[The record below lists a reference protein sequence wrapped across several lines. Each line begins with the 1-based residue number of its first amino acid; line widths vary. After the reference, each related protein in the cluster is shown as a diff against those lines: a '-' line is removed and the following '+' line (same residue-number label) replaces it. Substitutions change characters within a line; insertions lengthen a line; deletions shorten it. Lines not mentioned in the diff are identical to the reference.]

1 MSPSE
6 SVVRPAE
13 QFGKYEIIRKLSRS
27 LTDVYLAR
35 DTWTNQRVVLKRIEH
50 SRDELTRIV
59 IEAETRGA
67 QIQKQLHALDA
78 RILRV
83 YEFGEQNNSFF
94 VAMEY
99 FEGRT
104 LAEILRT
111 DRRFD
116 AKRAARYTAEICS
129 QLRTLHSFFSDVNG
143 RKIAVVHGD
152 IKPSNVQIGLKDDLK
167 LLDFGIAKVITST
180 HHLTRHNLGSPSYC
194 SPERL
199 SKAQVDV
206 HADLWAVGVSL
217 FEMLSGSPPY
227 QAQDTRQLENLIQSK
242 RPPRALPE
250 DCPESLKAIGAKALA
265 ADIGSRYKSAEA
277 FEMDL
282 RAFLEGRPT
291 AAENE
296 DLISKW
302 DANATI
308 DKRVAVPVVPAPPI
322 PVKAEVVATRVVANN
337 SRPTGAETRLST
349 LNHAASSPAAPSP
362 ATRVVAPAKPKPAPA
377 KASLQ
382 VRFVKNEVG
391 NLTIALLA
399 GVLAGLLLLIPVGYY
414 YRLYNALSP
423 LRGPRDYAHEPA
435 QALAADWNLYQGL
448 NRKASFLGML
458 SPVAGAASG
467 FQKNLMAAAD
477 GIIDGYRSS
486 SDNHLNDFDWAR
498 ARLCLQY
505 VLQLDSSDTKAKGKL
520 ALCDGYLNLMQNP
533 RLPKAQHSIDHFRQ
547 AASYLPRSPDPHLG
561 LARVYVYAF
570 HNIGEAM
577 AETQQAQRLGFQGGP
592 RESAQQADGYLYRAE
607 WELGRARQ
615 EAKSNKDEAGKW
627 LQMSRA
633 DTESARQLYEPLVG
647 FSNVST
653 NLEQV
658 YKDRSQQAELEDTVL
673 QEEPIDTA
681 APPVKKKSTKRPA
694 KRTHWWQLW

>member
-1 MSPSE
+1 MQPSE
-6 SVVRPAE
+6 SLAPPAE
-13 QFGKYEIIRKLSRS
+13 KFGKYEIIRKLSRS

-67 QIQKQLHALDA
+67 QIQRQLHHLDP
-78 RILRV
+78 RILEV

-104 LAEILRT
+104 LAEILQT

-116 AKRAARYTAEICS
+116 PRRAARYAAEICS

-250 DCPESLKAIGAKALA
+250 DCPNPLKAIGGKALA
-265 ADIGSRYKSAEA
+265 ADIGCRYKSAEA
-277 FEMDL
+277 FENDL

-291 AAENE
+291 AAETE
-296 DLISKW
+296 HAPKW

-308 DKRVAVPVVPAPPI
+308 EKQVFMPGLAIPA
-322 PVKAEVVATRVVANN
+322 KAEPIETRLVATNVSAPNAVTKTVTVNPVNGRR
-337 SRPTGAETRLST
+337 SGAETRLS
-349 LNHAASSPAAPSP
+349 AASQAAKAKPAA
-362 ATRVVAPAKPKPAPA
+362 ARAPIH
-377 KASLQ
+377 
-382 VRFVKNEVG
+382 VRFVGNQTG
-391 NLTIALLA
+391 NLAIALLA
-399 GVLAGLLLLIPVGYY
+399 GLLAGLLLFMPLGYY
-414 YRLYNALSP
+414 YRLYSALSP
-423 LRGPRDYAHEPA
+423 LRSSRDYAHEPA
-435 QALAADWNLYQGL
+435 QIVASDWSLYQDLKRRTAFLGVFSPVSASKGAFRANLLSAADN
-448 NRKASFLGML
+448 
-458 SPVAGAASG
+458 V
-467 FQKNLMAAAD
+467 
-477 GIIDGYRSS
+477 IDSYRTS
-486 SDNHLNDFDWAR
+486 SDSHLNDFDWAR

-505 VLQLDSSDTKAKGKL
+505 ALQIDAADNKAKGKL
-520 ALCDGYLNLMQNP
+520 ALCEGYLNLVQNP
-533 RLPKAQHSIDHFRQ
+533 RLPKAALSIDNFRQ
-547 AASYLPRSPDPHLG
+547 AASYLPRAPDPHLG

-577 AETQQAQRLGFQGGP
+577 AESQQAQRLGFQGGP
-592 RESAQQADGYLYRAE
+592 RETAQQADGYLYRSE

-615 EAKSNKDEAGKW
+615 AAGKNLDEAGKW

-633 DTESARQLYEPLVG
+633 DTENARKLYEPLVG
-647 FSNVST
+647 FSNVSAS
-653 NLEQV
+653 LEQL
-658 YKDRSQQAELEDTVL
+658 YRDRSQQNDLEATIQQDS
-673 QEEPIDTA
+673 P
-681 APPVKKKSTKRPA
+681 APPEPAKRKSVKRPA

>member
-67 QIQKQLHALDA
+67 QIQRQLHALDA

-265 ADIGSRYKSAEA
+265 AEIGNRYKSAEA

-308 DKRVAVPVVPAPPI
+308 DKRVVVPALEI
-322 PVKAEVVATRVVANN
+322 PAPVMPVRPEVVETRVVANN
-337 SRPTGAETRLST
+337 VHPTGAETRLSG
-349 LNHAASSPAAPSP
+349 ASL
-362 ATRVVAPAKPKPAPA
+362 ATRVVATTKAKPATAKPVSKPP
-377 KASLQ
+377 LQ
-382 VRFVKNEVG
+382 IRFVKNETG
-391 NLTIALLA
+391 NLAIALLA
-399 GVLAGLLLLIPVGYY
+399 GLLAGLLLFIPVGYY
-414 YRLYNALSP
+414 YRLYAALAP
-423 LRGPRDYAHEPA
+423 LRAPRDYAHEPA

-448 NRKASFLGML
+448 NRKASFLGMF
-458 SPVAGAASG
+458 SPVSGAASAL
-467 FQKNLMAAAD
+467 QKNLTAAAD

-486 SDNHLNDFDWAR
+486 SDNHLNDFDWGR

-505 VLQLDSSDTKAKGKL
+505 VLQLDAADTKAKGKL

-533 RLPKAQHSIDHFRQ
+533 KLPKASYSIDHFRQ
-547 AASYLPRSPDPHLG
+547 AASYLPRSPDPHLA

-615 EAKSNKDEAGKW
+615 VAKSNKDEAGKW

-633 DTESARQLYEPLVG
+633 DTESARKLYEPLVG

-658 YKDRSQQAELEDTVL
+658 YRDRSQQAELEDTVL
-673 QEEPIDTA
+673 QEEPADSAPAKTDTA
-681 APPVKKKSTKRPA
+681 KRKSTKRPA
-694 KRTHWWQLW
+694 KRTHWWQWW

>member
-1 MSPSE
+1 MTSSE
-6 SVVRPAE
+6 SLAPPAE
-13 QFGKYEIIRKLSRS
+13 KFGKYEIIRKLSRS

-67 QIQKQLHALDA
+67 QIQRQLHALDP

-111 DRRFD
+111 DRRFE
-116 AKRAARYTAEICS
+116 AKRAARYAAEICS

-250 DCPESLKAIGAKALA
+250 DCPDSLKAIGGKALA
-265 ADIGSRYKSAEA
+265 ADISSRYKSAEA

-282 RAFLEGRPT
+282 RAFLDGRPT

-296 DLISKW
+296 DISKW

-308 DKRVAVPVVPAPPI
+308 EKHVIVPGLELPAKAGTIETQMVETANVAI
-322 PVKAEVVATRVVANN
+322 PLNN
-337 SRPTGAETRLST
+337 GRPSGAETRLST
-349 LNHAASSPAAPSP
+349 VSL
-362 ATRVVAPAKPKPAPA
+362 ATRVVSATKAKPSAARAPV
-377 KASLQ
+377 Q
-382 VRFVKNEVG
+382 VRFVRNEIG
-391 NLTIALLA
+391 NLAIALLA
-399 GVLAGLLLLIPVGYY
+399 GLLTGLLLLMPVGYY
-414 YRLYNALSP
+414 YRIYAALSP
-423 LRGPRDYAHEPA
+423 LRASRDYAHEPA
-435 QALAADWNLYQGL
+435 QVLASDWNLYQGL
-448 NRKASFLGML
+448 KRKTAFLGML
-458 SPVAGAASG
+458 SPVSAAAGS
-467 FQKNLMAAAD
+467 FQKNLVSAAD
-477 GIIDGYRSS
+477 GIIDSFRSS
-486 SDNHLNDFDWAR
+486 SDNNLNDFDWAH
-498 ARLCLQY
+498 ARLCLEY
-505 VLQLDSSDTKAKGKL
+505 VLQLDPSDTKSKGKL

-533 RLPKAQHSIDHFRQ
+533 RLPKASYSIDHFRQ
-547 AASYLPRSPDPHLG
+547 AASYLPHSPDPHLG

-592 RESAQQADGYLYRAE
+592 RESAQEADGYLYRAE

-615 EAKSNKDEAGKW
+615 AANTNKDEAEKW

-633 DTESARQLYEPLVG
+633 DTESARKLYEPLVG

-658 YKDRSQQAELEDTVL
+658 YRDRNQQAELEDMVL
-673 QEEPIDTA
+673 QEQPTA
-681 APPVKKKSTKRPA
+681 VAPVKHKTTKRPT
-694 KRTHWWQLW
+694 KRTHWWQWF

>member
-1 MSPSE
+1 MTSSE
-6 SVVRPAE
+6 SLARPAE
-13 QFGKYEIIRKLSRS
+13 KFGKYEIIRKLSRS

-67 QIQKQLHALDA
+67 QIQRQLHALDP

-116 AKRAARYTAEICS
+116 AKRAARYAAEICS

-250 DCPESLKAIGAKALA
+250 DCPDSLKAIGGKALA
-265 ADIGSRYKSAEA
+265 ADISSRYKSAEA

-296 DLISKW
+296 DISKW

-308 DKRVAVPVVPAPPI
+308 EKHVIVHGLEIPA
-322 PVKAEVVATRVVANN
+322 KAEAIETPVTETANVAIPANN
-337 SRPTGAETRLST
+337 GRHSGAETRLST
-349 LNHAASSPAAPSP
+349 VSL
-362 ATRVVAPAKPKPAPA
+362 ATRVVAATKAKPSAVRAP
-377 KASLQ
+377 LQ
-382 VRFVKNEVG
+382 IRFVRNEMG
-391 NLTIALLA
+391 NLAIALLA
-399 GVLAGLLLLIPVGYY
+399 GLLTGLLLLIPLGYY
-414 YRLYNALSP
+414 YRIYTALSP
-423 LRGPRDYAHEPA
+423 LRASSDYAHEPA
-435 QALAADWNLYQGL
+435 QVLASDWNLYQGL
-448 NRKASFLGML
+448 KRKTAFLGML
-458 SPVAGAASG
+458 SPVSSAAGS
-467 FQKNLMAAAD
+467 FQKNLASAAD
-477 GIIDGYRSS
+477 GIIDSFRSS
-486 SDNHLNDFDWAR
+486 SDNHLNDFDWTR
-498 ARLCLQY
+498 ARLCLEY
-505 VLQLDSSDTKAKGKL
+505 VLQLDPSDTKSKGKL
-520 ALCDGYLNLMQNP
+520 ALCDGYLNLIQNP
-533 RLPKAQHSIDHFRQ
+533 RLPKASFSIDHFRQ

-615 EAKSNKDEAGKW
+615 AANASKDEAEKW

-633 DTESARQLYEPLVG
+633 DTESARKLYEPLVG

-658 YKDRSQQAELEDTVL
+658 YRDRSQQAELEETVL
-673 QEEPIDTA
+673 QEQPA
-681 APPVKKKSTKRPA
+681 ATSPVKHKTTKRPA
-694 KRTHWWQLW
+694 KRTHWWQWF